1 MKYKIE
7 LTTICNDIIVFSNI
21 IDYNYLL
28 WYLAPSV
35 STSLNYVFNYVTD
48 STDGS
53 LIQLVLLF

>member
-7 LTTICNDIIVFSNI
+7 LTTICNDIILFSNI